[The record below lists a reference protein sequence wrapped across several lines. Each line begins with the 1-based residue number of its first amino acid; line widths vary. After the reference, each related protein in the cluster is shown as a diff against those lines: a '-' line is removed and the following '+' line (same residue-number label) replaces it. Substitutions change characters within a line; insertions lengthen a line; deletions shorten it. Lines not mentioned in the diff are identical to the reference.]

1 MSAITLV
8 SAGGTFVAATIVG
21 FVAGLIVSRL
31 TGQGFWIPLLVL
43 AGIGLGGGLA
53 LRQLLRVR

>member
-8 SAGGTFVAATIVG
+8 SAGGIFVAATLAG
-21 FVAGLIVSRL
+21 FAAGLGMSHL
-31 TGQGFWIPLLVL
+31 SGQGFWIPLLVL
-43 AGIGLGGGLA
+43 AGVALGGGLA